1 MRSRASQTSASSS
14 KAWRRGKKPESS
26 FYIVP
31 SKVVATHIRNNHQ
44 QWLETPGKKGQAIKR
59 IRCENSVK
67 KRNNIS
73 VDGNVLAFDAEE
85 DKGNINSIS
94 N

>member
-44 QWLETPGKKGQAIKR
+44 QWLETPGKKGQAHK
-59 IRCENSVK
+59 ENPVRK
-67 KRNNIS
+67 FREKEKQYLGRWERF
-73 VDGNVLAFDAEE
+73 GL
-85 DKGNINSIS
+85 
-94 N
+94 